1 MPNMTFPNQKKVCIH
16 REIPKTDFLG
26 IKNENWQAAARDL
39 KPFSLALYLYLASN
53 ADNYTLALSP
63 VAVEEAIGMKR
74 STYNDQ
80 LRNLINKGYLVLSH
94 GNTYDFYEVPQ
105 PQAKQNVNK
114 TSLAINFDDEE
125 PTAVNDMTD
134 AVKNIPTED
143 REINNSENVINNES
157 INIDFPSRI
166 EAPKV
171 KEIVISQPKAE
182 GKLRPQIQKP
192 KLDTFIF

>member
-63 VAVEEAIGMKR
+63 VAVQEAIGMPR

-80 LRNLINKGYLVLSH
+80 VQNLINKGYLVLSH
-94 GNTYDFYEVPQ
+94 GNTYDFYEVPS
-105 PQAKQNVNK
+105 QNSQSVN
-114 TSLAINFDDEE
+114 TSLVNSSDNDC

-134 AVKNIPTED
+134 AAKTCPSES
-143 REINNSENVINNES
+143 REINNSENVINNK
-157 INIDFPSRI
+157 ITNIEFPSRI

-171 KEIVISQPKAE
+171 KEIVISKPEAE
-182 GKLRPQIQKP
+182 GKKRPKP
-192 KLDTFIF
+192 SPTFVF

>member
-1 MPNMTFPNQKKVCIH
+1 MPTISFPNQKKVCIH

-39 KPFSLALYLYLASN
+39 RPHALLLYFYLASN

-63 VAVEEAIGMKR
+63 VAVQEAIGMPR

-80 LRNLINKGYLVLSH
+80 VQNLINKGYLVLSH

-105 PQAKQNVNK
+105 SRMNN
-114 TSLAINFDDEE
+114 TSLVNGSDKDC
-125 PTAVNDMTD
+125 PTAVNDMTN
-134 AVKNIPTED
+134 AAKTCPSES
-143 REINNSENVINNES
+143 REINNSENVINNK
-157 INIDFPSRI
+157 ITNIDFPSRI

-171 KEIVISQPKAE
+171 REIVISKPEAE
-182 GKLRPQIQKP
+182 GKKRPKP
-192 KLDTFIF
+192 SSTFVF